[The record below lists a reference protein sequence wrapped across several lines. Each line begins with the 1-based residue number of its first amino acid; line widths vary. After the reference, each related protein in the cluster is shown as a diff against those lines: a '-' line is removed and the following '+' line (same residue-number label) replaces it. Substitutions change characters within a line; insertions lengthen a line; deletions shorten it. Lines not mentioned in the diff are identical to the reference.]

1 MATFKNMATLFYNDN
16 SVNSNIVSG
25 ELRDVLSVTKS
36 AITDTY
42 TAGDKI
48 TYAVNLVNTGSTAF
62 SGLTVRDN
70 LGEYTFGALSLNP
83 LTYVTGS
90 AAYFEDGVKQAT
102 PAVTPGPPLT
112 FTGISVPAN
121 GNTTLI
127 YQAYANSYAP
137 LDIENNIVN
146 TVTVSGGG
154 LSSELTASETVS
166 TRAEAVLTITK
177 AVNPTVVT
185 GNGQLTYTFTIQNIG
200 NTAALAADNVLI
212 TDTFNP
218 ILNPIT
224 VTYNGELWTAGT
236 EYTYNSATGE
246 FATTAGRITVP
257 AASYTQNADGTWIV
271 TPGVSTL
278 TVTGTV

>member
-1 MATFKNMATLFYNDN
+1 M
-16 SVNSNIVSG
+16 
-25 ELRDVLSVTKS
+25 
-36 AITDTY
+36 
-42 TAGDKI
+42 
-48 TYAVNLVNTGSTAF
+48 
-62 SGLTVRDN
+62 
-70 LGEYTFGALSLNP
+70 
-83 LTYVTGS
+83 
-90 AAYFEDGVKQAT
+90 
-102 PAVTPGPPLT
+102 
-112 FTGISVPAN
+112 
-121 GNTTLI
+121 
-127 YQAYANSYAP
+127 
-137 LDIENNIVN
+137 
-146 TVTVSGGG
+146 
-154 LSSELTASETVS
+154 
-166 TRAEAVLTITK
+166 TITK